1 MNTYL
6 GPDVLVKT
14 LSVARQRKAGGP
26 KWQYHPRSDHHSKV
40 SCLLM
45 GVDLL
50 LASKSLRDSI
60 QSGHIACGIN
70 HIMTDYRLK
79 RQKALDLVFH
89 RSSSMETS
97 PAKRTFKDLLSAY
110 GVELTAAQQSLVR
123 GLPDVPVRSVQANAV
138 YIAFEAKACMTEFG
152 KARPRLYDELNSSH
166 MTVHGDTEDAIA
178 AGFVLIN
185 AAPTFIS
192 PVRNPEGIESHKL
205 VVSIHKQ
212 PHDYASV
219 VQKIRELQPRAKTT
233 ESGFDGIGIV
243 LVECRNDGS
252 PVTLVDAPDTLK
264 GFEYSRMI
272 ERVAHLFETRFRQR

>member
-1 MNTYL
+1 M
-6 GPDVLVKT
+6 
-14 LSVARQRKAGGP
+14 ARQRKPGGP

-50 LASKSLRDSI
+50 LASKTLREGV
-60 QSGHIACGIN
+60 QTGRIACGIN

-79 RQKALDLVFH
+79 REKALDLVFH
-89 RSSSMETS
+89 RMSGLEPGPSRQS
-97 PAKRTFKDLLSAY
+97 FKTLLNVY
-110 GVELTAAQQSLVR
+110 GIELTAAQQSLVQ

-178 AGFVLIN
+178 AGFVLVN

-192 PVRNPEGIESHKL
+192 PVRNPQGPDGPGLI
-205 VVSIHKQ
+205 VSTHKQ
-212 PHDYASV
+212 PGEYRSV
-219 VQKIRELQPRAKTT
+219 VQKVRELPPRAKTT
-233 ESGFDGIGIV
+233 ESGFDAIGIV
-243 LVECRNDGS
+243 IINCPNDGS
-252 PVTLVDAPDTLK
+252 PVTLVDDSDTLK
-264 GFEYSRMI
+264 GFEYPRMI
-272 ERVAHLFETRFRQR
+272 ERVAHLFETRFRHR